1 MKIVQVN
8 VTCTAG
14 STGKICKAI
23 GERVTEQG
31 SESYIFHVQAG
42 VNTESNIA
50 CATPRYIRSQAIKSR
65 LLGNY
70 GFNSRAATKR
80 LIAHLKEIQPD
91 IVHLHNLHSH
101 NVHLGLLFSYLK
113 EKQIK
118 VVWTFHDCWAFTGYC
133 PHFVMAGCDQWK
145 TGCEHCPQ
153 RRDHSFLFD
162 RSREL
167 YRKKRELFTG
177 LDMTVVTPSRWL
189 AGLVRESF
197 LKDYPVAVINNGIDL
212 SVFCPRESDFRE
224 RYRIPEDKRVL
235 LGVAF
240 DWGIRKGLDVFL
252 KLAES
257 LDPDR
262 YQIVLVGT
270 NDTVD
275 KQLPKNIISIHRTQ
289 DQQELAEIYSAA
301 DLLLNPTR
309 EDTYPTVNMESLA
322 CGTPVLTFQTGG
334 SPEMLDE
341 ACGATVPCDDVEA
354 FKNEILYICENT
366 PFSSEQCV
374 RRARSFDRNEK
385 FREYVDLYSQV
396 VSAEESR
403 HGNGNS

>member
-23 GERVTEQG
+23 GERVAEQG

-42 VNTESNIA
+42 VNTENALS
-50 CATPRYIRSQAIKSR
+50 CASSRYIRSQAIRSR

-80 LIAHLKEIQPD
+80 LIAHLERIKPD

-101 NVHLGLLFSYLK
+101 NVHLGLLFGYLK
-113 EKQIK
+113 EKRIK

-133 PHFVMAGCDQWK
+133 PHFVMAGCGKWK
-145 TGCEHCPQ
+145 TGCERCPQ
-153 RRDHSFLFD
+153 RRDHSLLLD

-167 YRKKRELFTG
+167 YRKKKELFTG

-189 AGLVRESF
+189 ADLVRESF
-197 LKDYPVAVINNGIDL
+197 LKDYPVTVINNGIDL
-212 SVFCPRESDFRE
+212 SVFCPRKSDFRE
-224 RYRIPEDKRVL
+224 RHGISADTHVL

-252 KLAES
+252 QLAKS
-257 LDPDR
+257 LNPDTYR
-262 YQIVLVGT
+262 IVLVGT

-275 KQLPKNIISIHRTQ
+275 KQLPSNIISIHRTQ

-309 EDTYPTVNMESLA
+309 EDTYPTVNMEALA
-322 CGTPVLTFQTGG
+322 CGTPVLTFRTGG

-341 ACGATVPCDDVEA
+341 TCGAVVPCDDAEA
-354 FKNEILYICENT
+354 FKNEILRICEEK
-366 PFSSEQCV
+366 PFSDEQCV
-374 RRARSFDRNEK
+374 NRAQHFDRNEK
-385 FREYVDLYSQV
+385 FREYVELYNRVLSDDK
-396 VSAEESR
+396 
-403 HGNGNS
+403 